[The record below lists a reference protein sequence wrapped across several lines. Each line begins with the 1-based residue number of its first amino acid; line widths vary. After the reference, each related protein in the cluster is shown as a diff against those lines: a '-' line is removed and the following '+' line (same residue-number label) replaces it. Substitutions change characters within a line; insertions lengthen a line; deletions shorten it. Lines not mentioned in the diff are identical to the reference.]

1 MQHAGSSECITRSCT
16 LDEESLVR
24 EVQEE
29 ALKGLLFISNTLALV
44 TYEIVGEGP
53 QEGGGAVPT
62 GQVLLEPLAND
73 CGVDFER
80 ILDVA
85 REKALAG
92 WRLRGGLRGRAQ
104 VIFRWHFPRLGL
116 GRSGLTRPASEGHK
130 LAATQVANLGTN
142 SWEST

>member
-1 MQHAGSSECITRSCT
+1 M
-16 LDEESLVR
+16 DEESLVR

-62 GQVLLEPLAND
+62 GHLLLEPLAND

-116 GRSGLTRPASEGHK
+116 ALASLGHLVRAISWQLHKSRTWELIAGRAPEPGVWNP
-130 LAATQVANLGTN
+130 
-142 SWEST
+142 